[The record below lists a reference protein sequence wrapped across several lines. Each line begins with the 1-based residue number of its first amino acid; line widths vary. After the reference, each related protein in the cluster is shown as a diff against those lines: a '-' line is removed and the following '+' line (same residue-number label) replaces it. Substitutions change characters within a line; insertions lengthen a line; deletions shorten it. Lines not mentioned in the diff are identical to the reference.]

1 MPDTSAVVTDS
12 QREALLLV
20 GLDGRARAEYV
31 PAADCCVR
39 LGPVVASSHR
49 PLSLVPQTS
58 SGQGILKSMQ
68 WLMEIGALER
78 VVGRRARS
86 GGYEVLGLLF
96 SAGSV
101 RLAPEP
107 DTDQLQLARDERGL
121 GDLPDLSECRSSC
134 R

>member
-1 MPDTSAVVTDS
+1 
-12 QREALLLV
+12 
-20 GLDGRARAEYV
+20 
-31 PAADCCVR
+31 
-39 LGPVVASSHR
+39 
-49 PLSLVPQTS
+49 
-58 SGQGILKSMQ
+58 
-68 WLMEIGALER
+68 MEIGALER